1 MGKVTGFKEFPRI
14 IVPYRDEEVRI
25 NDFDE
30 IFSKG
35 NTDQLKLQGAR
46 CMDCGVPFCQ
56 SDDGCPVDNLIPEW
70 NDLIYR
76 GEWRAALDRLQATNN
91 FPEFTGRVCPAPC
104 EGACVLG
111 ITEPAVTI
119 KNIEQAIVDRG
130 FDEGWVTARPP
141 SKRSG
146 LKVAVVGSGP
156 SGLAAA
162 DQLNKLG
169 HSVTVYE
176 RADQI
181 GGLLIYGIPNM
192 KLEKKL
198 VDRRVNLLRAEGVE
212 FRVNTSVGSPV
223 EISASHS
230 NAIMTDTGQS
240 VRHISTEDL
249 HRAVDAV
256 VLAIG
261 ATVPRDLSIPGREA
275 SGIYFAM
282 DYLTRSTKSL
292 IDERVTSINA
302 AGKRVIVIGGG
313 DTGADCIGTALRQG
327 CESVV
332 NFELLNCPP
341 DGRAENNP
349 WPKWPLILR
358 SDYAHSEAKHKFGKD
373 PRSYN
378 LLSKSFL
385 KNESGQLIGV
395 RTIEVDWHQPSK
407 DAPFS
412 EIEGSEQDWKCDLVF
427 LSMGFMGPES
437 TLPDQLDLARDQR
450 SNIVAAAPDYRCGEG
465 SVFAAGDCRRGQ
477 SLVVWAIQEGRA
489 VAQSVDDFLKGLTHA
504 KAVA

>member
-1 MGKVTGFKEFPRI
+1 
-14 IVPYRDEEVRI
+14 
-25 NDFDE
+25 
-30 IFSKG
+30 
-35 NTDQLKLQGAR
+35 
-46 CMDCGVPFCQ
+46 
-56 SDDGCPVDNLIPEW
+56 
-70 NDLIYR
+70 
-76 GEWRAALDRLQATNN
+76 
-91 FPEFTGRVCPAPC
+91 
-104 EGACVLG
+104 
-111 ITEPAVTI
+111 
-119 KNIEQAIVDRG
+119 
-130 FDEGWVTARPP
+130 
-141 SKRSG
+141 
-146 LKVAVVGSGP
+146 
-156 SGLAAA
+156 
-162 DQLNKLG
+162 
-169 HSVTVYE
+169 
-176 RADQI
+176 
-181 GGLLIYGIPNM
+181 
-192 KLEKKL
+192 
-198 VDRRVNLLRAEGVE
+198 
-212 FRVNTSVGSPV
+212 
-223 EISASHS
+223 
-230 NAIMTDTGQS
+230 
-240 VRHISTEDL
+240 L